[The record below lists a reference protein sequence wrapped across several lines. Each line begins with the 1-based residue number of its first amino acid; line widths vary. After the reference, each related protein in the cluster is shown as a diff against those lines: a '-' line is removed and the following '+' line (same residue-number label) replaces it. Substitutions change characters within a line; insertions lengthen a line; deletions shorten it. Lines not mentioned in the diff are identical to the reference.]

1 MRQRLGEKETRK
13 KRVSSKE
20 IKIKDQRER
29 ERERERK
36 KERKKEMENEIK
48 SEIKYIGGE
57 RKKKYI
63 YKGTK
68 EKVQNKGR
76 DRD

>member
-1 MRQRLGEKETRK
+1 MRK
-13 KRVSSKE
+13 KQEKTCKLKRN
-20 IKIKDQRER
+20 KDKGLERER
-29 ERERERK
+29 ERERERM

-68 EKVQNKGR
+68 EKV
-76 DRD
+76 

>member
-1 MRQRLGEKETRK
+1 
-13 KRVSSKE
+13 
-20 IKIKDQRER
+20 
-29 ERERERK
+29 
-36 KERKKEMENEIK
+36 MENEIK

-68 EKVQNKGR
+68 ETDRTKDEIEIERERKSRNKERERETGKVNE
-76 DRD
+76 

>member
-1 MRQRLGEKETRK
+1 MRK
-13 KRVSSKE
+13 KQEKTCKLKRN
-20 IKIKDQRER
+20 KDKGLER
-29 ERERERK
+29 
-36 KERKKEMENEIK
+36 ERKKEMENEIK

-68 EKVQNKGR
+68 EKV
-76 DRD
+76 